1 MDRIDR
7 NSWWAGGR
15 RVLLLVDDD
24 LGVIV
29 AESEN
34 PGQRRVG
41 RIHVVKGADP
51 HPIKPLSLS
60 VD

>member
-1 MDRIDR
+1 MATAAISNSHTGRIDR
-7 NSWWAGGR
+7 M
-15 RVLLLVDDD
+15 VDDD
-24 LGVIV
+24 LGVIA

-34 PGQRRVG
+34 PRQRRVG
-41 RIHVVKGADP
+41 RIHVVKGADT